1 MVTLQ
6 RQYSRGGEGSLCQ
19 RGGVREVVLLG
30 QNVNSYHDKSPE
42 SRARC
47 WSLTASTVQ
56 YSTRRPAGSATCSAP
71 ERRAWR
77 QVSDQRVTEGVCGDQ
92 NVNQWVRE
100 CVCVRGERLA
110 NVVIVMVWWWR
121 FHDLLRAVADI
132 DPNMVSLYHECSF
145 LL

>member
-56 YSTRRPAGSATCSAP
+56 YSTVQYSTVQYSSVRGG
-71 ERRAWR
+71 
-77 QVSDQRVTEGVCGDQ
+77 QRVQQHVPHQRDGPGA
-92 NVNQWVRE
+92 R
-100 CVCVRGERLA
+100 
-110 NVVIVMVWWWR
+110 
-121 FHDLLRAVADI
+121 
-132 DPNMVSLYHECSF
+132 
-145 LL
+145 